1 METTKFYMSSLV
13 FICLLSTSFAKAIT
27 VKNLTNKEV
36 GLKVDHASGVEG
48 CNVPRFD
55 VVPSSKT
62 EIDVYVP
69 GSRYYQKGVYVSDAL
84 CEAKALNVQ
93 VLNDKGEWVNVCTIE
108 KDAAGAK
115 LKELTIRD
123 SLEIKERK
131 LRKGYKCIT
140 KYEAQ
145 PQPITP
151 AVEPF
156 ID

>member
-93 VLNDKGEWVNVCTIE
+93 VLNDKGEWVTVCEIK
-108 KDAAGAK
+108 KDAAGAE
-115 LKELTIRD
+115 LKELTI
-123 SLEIKERK
+123 SFERK
-131 LRKGYKCIT
+131 AGKRRKVYSCSTI
-140 KYEAQ
+140 YEEQ
-145 PQPITP
+145 PVTP
-151 AVEPF
+151 AMGRIELPV
-156 ID
+156 D